1 LALASEDSGME
12 ATRERAYH
20 MLLSASLLHI
30 KWDLACL
37 FGGIHLTPWGFSRQ
51 MRACRRAACR
61 AFAFHNL
68 AILASQNFEG
78 FSEGRF
84 WGDVERFLKS
94 YPESGWSDYRSMFER
109 CLRGEEIDII
119 APGG

>member
-1 LALASEDSGME
+1 ME
-12 ATRERAYH
+12 PARERAYRV
-20 MLLSASLLHI
+20 LLSASLLHI

-37 FGGIHLTPWGFSRQ
+37 FGGIRLLPWAFRRQ

-68 AILASQNFEG
+68 AILASQDFEG
-78 FSEGRF
+78 FSEERF
-84 WGDVERFLKS
+84 WQDVERFLEH
-94 YPESGWSDYRSMFER
+94 YPESDWSDYRGMFER
-109 CLRGEEIDII
+109 CLRGEEIHVI